1 MILVE
6 SEAIDFREWGGPGH
20 HPPALGALSGRL
32 ACQQPALQ
40 EKGKDSLKSYL
51 LLPGPLKAQ

>member
-51 LLPGPLKAQ
+51 LLPGLL